1 MMKALVEKRRFV
13 FWKGVVW
20 MIVIWTLSVLAL
32 GVVSMVFRFLMS
44 AAGMKS

>member
-1 MMKALVEKRRFV
+1 MMKPLAEKRRFI

-20 MIVIWTLSVLAL
+20 MIVIWALSVLAL

-44 AAGMKS
+44 AAGMKA